1 MNFTETMT
9 NTLHLISQGVL
20 YPVIVGLILL
30 VIASVA
36 MIGSIVAEALGER
49 RRLRENIPLLISSL
63 HEATLEDVEGVIR
76 DSKLLNRQKLTLLE
90 LFSYREL
97 PADELRSVAKKLISK
112 EESHYDRI
120 LNWTELISKIGP
132 ILGLM
137 GTLIP
142 LGPGIMALGQGDIAT
157 LSNSILVAFDTT
169 VVGLISA
176 VVCMIITKIRKRWY
190 ESYMVSIESTMECIL
205 EEVASLEHTA

>member
-1 MNFTETMT
+1 MNITDTMT
-9 NTLHLISQGVL
+9 DTLHLVSQGIL
-20 YPVIVGLILL
+20 YPVIIGLILL

-36 MIGSIVAEALGER
+36 MIGSIIAEGFGER
-49 RRLRENIPLLISSL
+49 RRLRENIPFLISTL
-63 HEATLEDVEGVIR
+63 HETALEDMEGVIR
-76 DSKLLNRQKLTLLE
+76 DSKLLKRQKLTLLE
-90 LFSYREL
+90 LFSYRDL

-120 LNWTELISKIGP
+120 LSWTEMISKIGP

-142 LGPGIMALGQGDIAT
+142 LGPGITALGQGDITT
-157 LSNSILVAFDTT
+157 LSNSIMVAFDTT
-169 VVGLISA
+169 VVGLLSA
-176 VVCMIITKIRKRWY
+176 VICMIITKIRRRWY

-205 EEVASLEHTA
+205 EEVATLEHTA